1 MKSSAWLLLPAFFL
15 GFAAAEPPRPSA
27 AHSTPASPAS
37 AAQHAPAQHA
47 PAPWTAEKALKRLMD
62 GNLRFV
68 KHRELHPDATILRRK
83 DLAASGQHPF
93 AIIVGC
99 ADSRVP
105 PELIFDQGF
114 GDMFVIRDAGNV
126 VDDEVLGSI
135 EYAVEHLGTP
145 LIMVLGHEKCGAIT
159 AALEGVAAHGHI
171 QSVVDSIQPAI
182 LAAKN
187 EAGDPVH
194 NCVVANARRVASQIR
209 TSDPVLR
216 PLAEAGKIRVVAA
229 DYDLNTGKV
238 ALLKD

>member
-1 MKSSAWLLLPAFFL
+1 MPVLFL
-15 GFAAAEPPRPSA
+15 VLQAAEPP
-27 AHSTPASPAS
+27 
-37 AAQHAPAQHA
+37 HAPAAAAHQAAAHPAAHPAAA
-47 PAPWTAEKALKRLMD
+47 PISADKALKRLMD

-83 DLAASGQHPF
+83 DLAATGQHPF
-93 AIIVGC
+93 AIILGC

-105 PELIFDQGF
+105 PELIFDQGL
-114 GDMFVIRDAGNV
+114 GDMFVVRDAGNV

-159 AALEGVAAHGHI
+159 AALEGGAAHGHI
-171 QSVVDSIQPAI
+171 QAVVDSIQPSI

-187 EAGDPVH
+187 ESGDPVH
-194 NCVVANARRVASQIR
+194 NCVVANARRVALQIR

-216 PLAEAGKIRVVAA
+216 PMAESGKIRVVAA
-229 DYDLNTGKV
+229 DYDLATGKV
-238 ALLKD
+238 ILLKD